1 MKNQEIAKI
10 FYEIADYLEMEGVQ
24 FKPYAYQKVAL
35 ALENLEEDIGEI
47 YEKGGEKAI
56 EEIPGVGKN
65 IGAKIIEYLKT
76 RKIKYYQNYKKKY
89 PVNMEELTSVEG
101 LGPKMVRDLYRTL
114 SSPRR

>member
-1 MKNQEIAKI
+1 MNNQDIAKI

-35 ALENLEEDIGEI
+35 ALENLEEDIREI

-65 IGAKIIEYLKT
+65 IGAKTVLVLTGYAGKDRGYEDIVADYTVDNLYEAVEII
-76 RKIKYYQNYKKKY
+76 RK
-89 PVNMEELTSVEG
+89 
-101 LGPKMVRDLYRTL
+101 
-114 SSPRR
+114 